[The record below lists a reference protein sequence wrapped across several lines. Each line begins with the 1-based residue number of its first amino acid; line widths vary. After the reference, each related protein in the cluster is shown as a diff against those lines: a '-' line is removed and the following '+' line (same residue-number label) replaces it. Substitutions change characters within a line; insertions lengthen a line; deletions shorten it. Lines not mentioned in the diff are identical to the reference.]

1 MIQGVISESLFVV
14 IAVVTLAT
22 MLLTPLVATDEV
34 AWRLMKLRRGRRK
47 GTRPD
52 LSNHVLLLGAGSTGM
67 PLLEDLILSG
77 SRVVVVDDDPAVVQR
92 LEEAEVLSIRGE
104 ASDPVVLR
112 DAGADRAR
120 VVISTIRRPR
130 DNATLLEM
138 AGGVPVLVRAFDQG
152 DAEWIRRHGGR
163 PILYSEATADGL
175 VQWYRD
181 QNR

>member
-22 MLLTPLVATDEV
+22 MLLTPLIATDEV
-34 AWRLMKLRRGRRK
+34 AWRLMRLRRGRRK
-47 GTRPD
+47 GTRHD
-52 LSNHVLLLGAGSTGM
+52 LSDHVLLLGAGSTGM

-77 SRVVVVDDDPAVVQR
+77 SRVVVVDDDPAVVRQ
-92 LEEAEVLSIRGE
+92 LEEADVVSIRGE
-104 ASDPVVLR
+104 ASDPIVLR
-112 DAGADRAR
+112 EAGADRAR

-138 AGGVPVLVRAFDQG
+138 SAAVPVLVRVFDQG
-152 DAEWIRRHGGR
+152 DADWVRHHGGR

-175 VQWYRD
+175 IRWYRG
-181 QNR
+181 QKR